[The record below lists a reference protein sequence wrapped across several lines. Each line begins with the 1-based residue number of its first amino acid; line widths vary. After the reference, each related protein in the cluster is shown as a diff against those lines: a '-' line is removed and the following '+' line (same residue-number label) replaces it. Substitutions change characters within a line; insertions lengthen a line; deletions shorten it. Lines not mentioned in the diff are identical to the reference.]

1 MMTISIQIY
10 RNLRPIISAI
20 CAVLLLACEGNRP
33 KDEDANLVFEL
44 LSSDSTGIDFRND
57 LKYDRAFNVYTY
69 RNYYNGGGVAIG
81 DINNDGL
88 VDIYFTSNLNDNRLY
103 LNKGGFKFEEIG
115 SSAGVAGRMGWSTGV
130 TMADVNG
137 DGWLDIYVC
146 NSGEVDGDKKE
157 NELFINNRDLTFT
170 ESAKAFGLNDKGY
183 STHASF
189 FDYDRDGDLD
199 VYLLNNSYQAIGS
212 FNLERKEVRN
222 ERDSLGG
229 DKLLRNNGSTFEDVS
244 EETGILGSLIGFGLG
259 VTVGDINQDGW
270 DDIYVSNDFFERD
283 YLYINNRKGSF
294 QERLT
299 ESMNSIS
306 GASMGADM
314 ADINNDGYPE
324 LFVTEMLPGSDERLK
339 TVTTFENWD
348 KYQYNVENGY
358 HHQFTR
364 NTFQLNNQN
373 LTFSEIGRLAGVEAS
388 DWSWGALIFDMDNDG
403 LRDIFIANGI
413 YQDLTDQDYLNYI
426 SNEEIVRSIITNDG
440 VNYKKLIDII
450 PSNPVSNKAFRNNGE
465 LKFED
470 VTSEYGLDS
479 LSFSNGAA
487 YGDLDNDGNLDLV
500 VNNVNM
506 PAFVYRNRTAGKKN
520 NWLRFSLFGS
530 GKNKFGIGAK
540 IRVVGKNGTYY
551 IEQQPAR
558 GFQSSVDPRPLVGL
572 GDNEVVDVWVNWP
585 SGNTSMLSDV
595 AVNQDLEVEEEKATR
610 SEILK
615 LTETGESLFKRDIE
629 LSIAH
634 KENSFID
641 FNRDRLLY
649 HMNSTEGPKMAIGDV
664 NGDGQKDIY
673 LCGAKGEAGQ
683 LLINK
688 NGQFMKLIS
697 SVLEQDRTS
706 EDTDA
711 LFFDADGDA
720 DLDLYVCSG
729 GSEFSSS
736 SSALRDRL
744 YVNDGGGNFKKS
756 EQILPSDSKFVSSS
770 VVSSIDFDGDGDLDL
785 FVGERMKTFQYG
797 LPCDGFILA
806 NDGKGKFTDVTGNV
820 AEDLLGLGMITTAAV
835 SDVNMDG
842 LPDLIVSGEYLPIY
856 VFINS
861 DGTFVKHETNLQGHL
876 GWWSALEVVDIDG
889 DGDMDI
895 LAGNHGLNSRFRAS
909 KDKPLKLYVG
919 DFDKN
924 GHQDPILTFT
934 NENGKSVPYA
944 LRHNLADQLKFI
956 LKLFPDYQSFKQVN
970 INTILNDRQINE
982 ANVLEANWLE
992 SSVFINDGK
1001 GEFKPLVLPKSAQM
1015 APMYAI
1021 EHGDFDRDGDVD
1033 LLLGGNLYDVKPEMG
1048 RYDASY
1054 GVYLENKGNNE
1065 FVSYPDNKG
1074 FIINGQVR
1082 DIHVVGDRIWV
1093 SRNNDTVLS
1102 FTY

>member
-1 MMTISIQIY
+1 MTISIQIY